1 MEQEN
6 KELLEKRAEYNRLFK
21 AQDYFYVRAASRAN
35 LSEAAFWILYS
46 ICDSDTAWTQSA
58 LCKEWYYSK
67 QTFNSAVKKL
77 EKMDFVELK
86 MESGTGNRKVIV
98 LTESG
103 HRYCEEEIMPLIQA
117 ELDALAAFSEEE
129 RELLLSLMRRQLEA
143 LEERVKG
150 AWK

>member
-6 KELLEKRAEYNRLFK
+6 KELLEKRAEYNRLFN

-67 QTFNSAVKKL
+67 QTINSAVKKL

-86 MESGTGNRKVIV
+86 MKSGTGNRKVIV

-103 HRYCEEEIMPLIQA
+103 HRYCERNYAVDQA
-117 ELDALAAFSEEE
+117 ELVQLGCLSEEE

>member
-58 LCKEWYYSK
+58 LCKEWYYS
-67 QTFNSAVKKL
+67 
-77 EKMDFVELK
+77 
-86 MESGTGNRKVIV
+86 
-98 LTESG
+98 
-103 HRYCEEEIMPLIQA
+103 C
-117 ELDALAAFSEEE
+117 
-129 RELLLSLMRRQLEA
+129 LLYTSPSPRD
-143 LEERVKG
+143 
-150 AWK
+150 